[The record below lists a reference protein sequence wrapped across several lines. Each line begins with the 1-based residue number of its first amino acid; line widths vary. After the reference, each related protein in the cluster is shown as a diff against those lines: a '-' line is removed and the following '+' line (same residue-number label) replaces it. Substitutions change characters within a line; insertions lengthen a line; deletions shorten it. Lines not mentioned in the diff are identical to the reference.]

1 MGNFSV
7 AKKKV
12 EGHTTYHLKDTKR
25 KMAFSL
31 VPDIGNWG
39 YSFKANGQEVFY
51 PRPSFEQYIKE
62 RGLGYGNPLMAP
74 FANRID
80 QDYYYFEGKK
90 YLLNGA
96 LGNFLRTPPT
106 NFPIHG
112 VLAYDTRWEVVK
124 TAASDS
130 TGAAIT
136 SRMEFYKHPDLM
148 AQFPFAH
155 IHEVT
160 YRLRAGKLECATKIT
175 NVGSSNMPVHF
186 GYHPY
191 FVPDGPREEWTLH
204 VAAKQ
209 RWVLDKGLI
218 PTGELEPAEKF
229 LPGCTGALKL
239 GNAPVEALFA
249 DLVRDKDGL
258 ARFAVAGAKRKVEIA
273 FDSEFTTAVCFAPL
287 QWQYVCVEPQTG
299 PTNAFNL
306 KHEGKIPSLRVLAP
320 GKTFQGSFWFT
331 PTGY

>member
-1 MGNFSV
+1 MGNFSII
-7 AKKKV
+7 KKKE
-12 EGHTTYHLKDTKR
+12 EGHATYHLKDTKR
-25 KMAFSL
+25 KMSFSIA
-31 VPDIGNWG
+31 PDIGNWG
-39 YSFKANGQEVFY
+39 YSLKANGKEVFY
-51 PRPSFEQYIKE
+51 PRPSFEQYIQE

-80 QDYYYFEGKK
+80 HDYYYFEGRK
-90 YLLNGA
+90 YLLNGE

-112 VLAYDTRWEVVK
+112 LLSYDKRWEVVK
-124 TAASDS
+124 TNASDS
-130 TGAAIT
+130 AGASIT
-136 SRMEFYKHPDLM
+136 SRIDFYKYPDLM

-160 YRLRAGKLECATKIT
+160 YRLKGGALECATRIT
-175 NVGSSNMPVHF
+175 NVGNSNMPVHF

-209 RWVLDKGLI
+209 HWIVPPELI

-239 GNAPVEALFA
+239 GNSYIDAAFT

-258 ARFAVAGAKRKVEIA
+258 ARFAVAGATRKLEIA
-273 FDSEFTTAVCFAPL
+273 FGPEFTTAVCFAPL

-306 KHEGKIPSLRVLAP
+306 KHESKISDLRILAP
-320 GKTFQGSFWFT
+320 GKVFQGSFWFT